1 MVTATD
7 WIEAMLKAFW
17 TNKSG
22 ATAIEYGLIV
32 ACLSLTIVAAAVGV
46 GNEVEDMFTNP
57 NRQMQEAFSR

>member
-1 MVTATD
+1 
-7 WIEAMLKAFW
+7 MLKAFW